1 MFQINNQ
8 WWYISFVPKYS
19 KILQRSDGTYTVGV
33 TDNDTKTVYIDETIK
48 GYFLRKVLCHEITHA
63 AMFSYGIKLNIEQ
76 EELLADLIATYGT
89 EIISIT
95 DKIFARIK
103 GELLSSPFFYAILK
117 LKKPK
122 PVLVLKCGRLWREHY
137 LNSKP
142 SSVTIVSCV
151 YAHPIHIAS
160 QISSLAS
167 IL

>member
-48 GYFLRKVLCHEITHA
+48 GYFTHA

-76 EELLADLIATYGT
+76 EKLLADLIATYGT

-103 GELLSSPFFYAILK
+103 GSF
-117 LKKPK
+117 
-122 PVLVLKCGRLWREHY
+122 
-137 LNSKP
+137 
-142 SSVTIVSCV
+142 
-151 YAHPIHIAS
+151 
-160 QISSLAS
+160 
-167 IL
+167 

>member
-8 WWYISFVPKYS
+8 WWHISFVPKYS

-63 AMFSYGIKLNIEQ
+63 AMFSYRIKLNIEQ

-103 GELLSSPFFYAILK
+103 GSF
-117 LKKPK
+117 
-122 PVLVLKCGRLWREHY
+122 
-137 LNSKP
+137 
-142 SSVTIVSCV
+142 
-151 YAHPIHIAS
+151 
-160 QISSLAS
+160 
-167 IL
+167 